1 MKRGRT
7 TISRVYRGVATLG
20 VAATLG
26 FVGSTDAQALD
37 QITFSVA
44 GENEG
49 LGDQIRAASL
59 LTAAEAEGRVAAEEL
74 LATARAEYRALT
86 GVLYAA
92 GHYSGVVSVRI
103 DGREAAGLS
112 PLKPPARIGTIIVQ
126 VDPGPAFVF
135 GTARVAPVAPE
146 TEVPASFSSGA
157 PAQSGVI
164 GDAARAAIS
173 GWRDQGHPKA
183 GLGGQSVTADH
194 AARTLSADIQ
204 IDPGPKLRFGALSIK
219 GNERVR
225 RERVA
230 EIAGYPQGE
239 TFDPEALETSA
250 KRLRRTGAFRSVGF
264 TEAETPEGD
273 TLPMALTVVEE
284 KRRRLGVGVELA
296 AQEGVTISGFWMHRN
311 LFRGAERL
319 RVDFELGQIGGQS
332 ANGDPT
338 ADVALS
344 FRYQRPATFT
354 PDTDAFL
361 EGEIARVDNPEFL
374 SRSVTF
380 GGGVEHIF
388 NDVLSGEIGLS
399 YRASRITD
407 TASTRDFEILALPIK
422 ATRDT
427 RDVALNA
434 TSGTY
439 LQAQVSPFVGISGT
453 ENGALLKFDGRA
465 YRGFGAD
472 ANTVLA
478 GRFQLGALSGPT
490 TANAPPDFL
499 FFAGGGG
506 SVRGQPFQAI
516 GVTDAAGNT
525 TGGRSF
531 VGVQAEV
538 RTKVTDAI
546 GLVGFLDAGYIGA
559 ESFYDGSGNW
569 ISGAGVGVR
578 YDTPIGPIRVDV
590 GTPLDGGPADAS
602 AVQIYIGIGQAF

>member
-1 MKRGRT
+1 MTRGRT
-7 TISRVYRGVATLG
+7 TISRVQRAVATLG
-20 VAATLG
+20 VAAS
-26 FVGSTDAQALD
+26 VGILLPTSGQALD
-37 QITFSVA
+37 QITFSVS
-44 GENEG
+44 GENEV
-49 LGDQIRAASL
+49 LRERITAASL
-59 LTAAEAEGRVAAEEL
+59 LTAAEAEGRVAAEDL

-86 GVLYAA
+86 GVLYGA
-92 GHYSGVVSVRI
+92 GYYGGSISVRI
-103 DGREAAGLS
+103 DGREAADLS
-112 PLKPPARIGTIIVQ
+112 PLNPPVRIGTISVQ

-135 GTARVAPVAPE
+135 GKAKVAPVAPE
-146 TEVPASFSSGA
+146 TEIPEAFATGA
-157 PAQSGVI
+157 PAASGVI
-164 GDAARAAIS
+164 GDAARAAVS

-183 GLGGQSVTADH
+183 ALGGQSVTADH
-194 AARTLSADIQ
+194 AARTLSADIE
-204 IDPGPKLRFGALSIK
+204 IDPGPKLAFGAFSIK

-225 RERVA
+225 SERVA

-239 TFDPEALETSA
+239 TFDPDALDKAA

-264 TEAETPEGD
+264 TEAETPDGD

-284 KRRRLGVGVELA
+284 NRRRLGFGVELA
-296 AQEGVTISGFWMHRN
+296 AQEGVTLSGFWLHRN

-319 RVDFELGQIGGQS
+319 RVDFELGQIGGES
-332 ANGDPT
+332 TNGDPT
-338 ADVALS
+338 ADVSLS

-361 EGEIARVDNPEFL
+361 EGEIARVDDPEFL
-374 SRSVTF
+374 SRSLTL
-380 GGGVEHIF
+380 GAGVEHIF
-388 NDVLSGEIGLS
+388 SDVLTGEIGLS
-399 YRASRITD
+399 YRASRVTD
-407 TASTRDFEILALPIK
+407 TAGTRDFEILALPITV
-422 ATRDT
+422 TRDT

-434 TSGTY
+434 TQGTY
-439 LQAQVSPFVGISGT
+439 LRALVSPFVGVSGT
-453 ENGALLKFDGRA
+453 ENGALLKFDARA
-465 YRGFGAD
+465 YRGFGAE

-478 GRFQLGALSGPT
+478 GRFQLGALSGPSI
-490 TANAPPDFL
+490 ADAPPDFL

-531 VGVQAEV
+531 IGVQAEV